1 MNRTAIYFGLWA
13 ASCLL
18 LTFVAVF
25 GLLFLETYSLSFES
39 AGFTAVLVATTGV
52 IAALGWALL
61 HRKGRRAGWLG
72 YFALAVGVVVVT
84 HLVVA
89 SVVMIPGSSEQ
100 TDLGVAGL
108 LAGLVLTIAI
118 HGWITIPVALLGTG
132 LFVLWNRR
140 RSRRT
145 AATEVPSGP

>member
-25 GLLFLETYSLSFES
+25 GLLFLETSSFSFES
-39 AGFTAVLVATTGV
+39 AGIMALLVTTTGV
-52 IAALGWALL
+52 IAGLGWALL

-72 YFALAVGVVVVT
+72 HVALAIGVVVVT

-132 LFVLWNRR
+132 LFVLWIRR
-140 RSRRT
+140 RGHAEAETT
-145 AATEVPSGP
+145 AR